1 MTICT
6 SRRSF
11 LKSTAL
17 AGLCAAPMA
26 STLAREYSP
35 QMHWDETTDVLVI
48 GFGGSGAVTAVTAH
62 DLGKKVL
69 IIEKMPAAGG
79 NTAVSAGGFMCPD
92 DIEKAYKY
100 LKGSYEYGAADYDEK
115 LLKTFARRSHDL
127 NAFIQKL
134 DPEAKTFVYG
144 YAGFKGLEGAEVIKR
159 YRVRSPKGAPRKGS
173 GDCLFDVLQT
183 AVEKRGIPVW
193 LESPAVNLIKRGN
206 EVLGA
211 VVQKNG
217 KKLNV
222 RANLGVVL
230 CTGGY
235 EFDKESLMNFT
246 MGKDILAMG
255 NPGNTGDGLRLA
267 QSAGAKL
274 WHMQAYSATLAV
286 KFPGLKT
293 AVGASPKGPGY
304 IWVDQD
310 GKRFV
315 NELVDGHC
323 RLYVV
328 QQIDSINHRFPRI
341 PCFLVFDQDTL
352 NRGSLGSSLGSGYA
366 INREKHVWTKDLAK
380 EVEIGVVKKADT
392 IAELAKSIGVP
403 EKNLEKTIAKWNADM
418 KTGEDSD
425 FGRAVKG
432 VAKSYA
438 FDAPVRSG
446 PIEKGPFY
454 AIALYPTL
462 VNTQGGPR
470 RNDKSQVLNG
480 VDGIVPRLYVAGELG
495 SRWGPIY
502 QGACNNAESLVF
514 GQVAGENV
522 CKEKPWS

>member
-1 MTICT
+1 MDS

-17 AGLCAAPMA
+17 ASLCAAPVA
-26 STLAREYSP
+26 SALAREYAP
-35 QMHWDETTDVLVI
+35 QMKWDETTDVLVI
-48 GFGGSGAVTAVTAH
+48 GFGGAGAVTAVTAH

-69 IIEKMPAAGG
+69 IVEKMPAAGG

-100 LKGSYEYGAADYDEK
+100 LKGSHEYGASDYDDE
-115 LLKTFARRSHDL
+115 LLKIFANRSFEL
-127 NAFIQKL
+127 NNFIKKL

-144 YAGFKGLEGAEVIKR
+144 YAGFKGLEGADVIKR
-159 YRVRSPKGAPRKGS
+159 YRVRGQKGAPKKGS
-173 GDCLFDVLQT
+173 GDCLFDLLKA
-183 AVEKRGIPVW
+183 AVDKRSIPVW
-193 LESPAVNLIKRGN
+193 LESPAVSLIKRGN

-211 VVQKNG
+211 VIRKNG
-217 KKLNV
+217 KELNV

-246 MGKDILAMG
+246 MGKDILALG
-255 NPGNTGDGLRLA
+255 SPGNTGDGLRLA

-286 KFPGLKT
+286 KFPGFET

-341 PCFLVFDQDTL
+341 PCYLVFDQDTL
-352 NRGSLGSSLGSGYA
+352 NRGALGSSLGSGYA
-366 INREKHVWTKDLAK
+366 INRLKHTWTKDLAK
-380 EVEIGVVKKADT
+380 EVELGVVKKADT
-392 IAELAKSIGVP
+392 IAGLAKAINVP
-403 EKNLEKTIAKWNADM
+403 EKNLEKTVEKWNADM
-418 KTGEDSD
+418 KAGVDSD
-425 FGRAVKG
+425 FGRAIKG

-438 FDAPVRSG
+438 FDAPLRSG

-470 RNDKSQVLNG
+470 RNEKSQVLDALNN
-480 VDGIVPRLYVAGELG
+480 VVPRLYVAGELG
-495 SRWGPIY
+495 SIWGPIY

-514 GQVAGENV
+514 GQIAGENIS
-522 CKEKPWS
+522 KETPWK

>member
-1 MTICT
+1 MSID
-6 SRRSF
+6 SSKRSF
-11 LKSTAL
+11 LKTTAL
-17 AGLCAAPMA
+17 ASLCAAPAA
-26 STLAREYSP
+26 SALAKEYSP
-35 QMHWDETTDVLVI
+35 KIKWDETVDVLVI
-48 GFGGSGAVTAVTAH
+48 GFGGAGAVTAVTAH
-62 DLGKKVL
+62 DQGKKVL
-69 IIEKMPAAGG
+69 IVEKMPAAGG

-100 LKGSYEYGAADYDEK
+100 LKGSYDYGAADYDEA
-115 LLKTFARRSHDL
+115 LLKTFAKRSHDL
-127 NAFIQKL
+127 NKFITKL
-134 DPEAKTFVYG
+134 KPDAKTFIYG
-144 YAGFKGLEGAEVIKR
+144 YAGFKGLEGADTIKR
-159 YRVRSPKGAPRKGS
+159 YRVRGEKGGPKKGS
-173 GDCLFDVLQT
+173 GDCLFDVLKD
-183 AVEKRGIPVW
+183 AVEQRGIAVW
-193 LESPAVNLIKRGN
+193 LKSPAASLIKRDN

-211 VVQKNG
+211 VVKKDG
-217 KKLNV
+217 KELNV

-246 MGKDILAMG
+246 MGKDILALG

-286 KFPGLKT
+286 KFPGYST

-341 PCFLVFDQDTL
+341 PCYLVFDQDTL
-352 NRGSLGSSLGSGYA
+352 NRGPLGSSLGSGYA
-366 INREKHVWTKDLAK
+366 INREKHRWSKDLAE
-380 EVEIGVVKKADT
+380 EVKLGVVKKAGT
-392 IAELAKSIGVP
+392 IADLAKAINVP
-403 EKNLEKTIAKWNADM
+403 SKNLEKTIAKWNADM
-418 KTGEDSD
+418 KAGEDSD
-425 FGRAVKG
+425 YGRAIKAK
-432 VAKSYA
+432 AKSYA

-470 RNDKSQVLNG
+470 RNDKGQVLDALNN
-480 VDGIVPRLYVAGELG
+480 VIPRLYVAGELG
-495 SRWGPIY
+495 SMWGPIY

-522 CKEKPWS
+522 SKEKPWS